1 MESSRPIAYLVTL
14 RTFGTWL
21 HGDARGSHHRLHRTY
36 GTPPLPGRPRLEA
49 VERLQARAPAGLLDA
64 RSPAIVERVAS
75 AGWWRPGR
83 CLPRPGS
90 GRGTRATRRCTTWCT
105 VKTSSQARFDE
116 LNLTAP

>member
-49 VERLQARAPAGLLDA
+49 VERLQARAPARLLDA
-64 RSPAIVERVAS
+64 RSRTCS
-75 AGWWRPGR
+75 RR
-83 CLPRPGS
+83 
-90 GRGTRATRRCTTWCT
+90 TREPITSTWSLRRAARRRTWCAA
-105 VKTSSQARFDE
+105 SNRG
-116 LNLTAP
+116 